1 MGYCHIRI
9 RNRRDMGIN
18 RNRSKGN
25 IMDAKDI
32 MEIDEGKMW
41 LLMKMKDWFIKV
53 EQENTRVNLGTYIYW
68 SSTMLKG
75 SISTKNIVDYIDD
88 IIDRGWYSDTS
99 HKDILNW
106 MRELYIV
113 NGMGY
118 NTISP
123 ITTI

>member
-1 MGYCHIRI
+1 
-9 RNRRDMGIN
+9 
-18 RNRSKGN
+18 
-25 IMDAKDI
+25 MDAKDI
-32 MEIDEGKMW
+32 TEIDYDKMRF
-41 LLMKMKDWFIKV
+41 LMTMKEWFIKV

-88 IIDRGWYSDTS
+88 IIGRGWYSDTS

-106 MRELYIV
+106 MRELYVI
-113 NGMGY
+113 NGKGS

>member
-1 MGYCHIRI
+1 MGE
-9 RNRRDMGIN
+9 
-18 RNRSKGN
+18 
-25 IMDAKDI
+25 KDI

-41 LLMKMKDWFIKV
+41 LLIKMKEWFIKV

-118 NTISP
+118 KVSSP

>member
-1 MGYCHIRI
+1 MGE
-9 RNRRDMGIN
+9 
-18 RNRSKGN
+18 
-25 IMDAKDI
+25 KDI

-41 LLMKMKDWFIKV
+41 LLIKMKEWFIKV
-53 EQENTRVNLGTYIYW
+53 EQENTRINLGTYIYW

-75 SISTKNIVDYIDD
+75 KISTKNIVDYIDD